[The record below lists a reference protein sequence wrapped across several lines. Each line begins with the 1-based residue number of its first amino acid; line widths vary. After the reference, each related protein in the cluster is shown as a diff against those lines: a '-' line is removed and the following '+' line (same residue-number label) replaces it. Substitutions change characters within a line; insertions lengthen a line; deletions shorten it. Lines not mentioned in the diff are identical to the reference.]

1 MSTERELITKNIEL
15 SGEFSHYLFEH
26 PEIEERIPKDAEVI
40 LLPEYDK
47 ELADFNLKTG
57 QQIEQEG
64 GKVLYIKV
72 TGLRPKH
79 LSRIQ
84 SLELENVV

>member
-1 MSTERELITKNIEL
+1 MDW
-15 SGEFSHYLFEH
+15 G
-26 PEIEERIPKDAEVI
+26 EVI

-57 QQIEQEG
+57 RQIEQEG